1 MGRMICFEQ
10 ALAAWG
16 TPAFES
22 VLKEEV
28 ERLTL
33 DELPLQ
39 QGLVAGSHALEAG
52 IQAMV
57 LSISETDEHFV
68 AKAGI
73 FYCSVI
79 AGCSC
84 ADDPTPIDER
94 NEYCEVELKID
105 KLSAETTIA
114 LLPR

>member
-1 MGRMICFEQ
+1 MICFEQ

-16 TPAFES
+16 TPAFEPA
-22 VLKEEV
+22 LKSEI
-28 ERLTL
+28 ERLTPN
-33 DELPLQ
+33 ELPLQ
-39 QGLVAGSHALEAG
+39 RGLASGSHALETD
-52 IQAMV
+52 IEAMI
-57 LSISETDEHFV
+57 LSVSETDVYIV

-73 FYCSVI
+73 FYRSVI

-105 KLSAETTIA
+105 KSTAATTIA
-114 LLPR
+114 LLPL